1 MILFDLSLFDLLL
14 HGYDKNDILLKSNLG
29 TEDTKK
35 VANLFCSTLRFNKLN
50 PVFVSSSK
58 LSVNQVSKELID
70 SGLTRSLV
78 NRNFWQKLI
87 NKYWQETIFISSSNS
102 MLDNY
107 TSKLRSSGFS
117 IYQGSDY
124 KYFLKEF
131 SKDLLTKNIEIKTKC
146 NGKDISQLIDTNNTY
161 IKYKWLK
168 SFYPNLSF
176 LKHRKSKIVN
186 NVIINEDSKS
196 FPLFIL
202 INNKRQIVLAEST
215 ECLRNRHILLK
226 LRRVIA
232 KNNVNN
238 KKLYTGLFFTNVD
251 DANEYLNYINS
262 KYSKSTRNLTVRLVP
277 TTINLYYQLL
287 RQSNSDIEFRLIP
300 DLKEI
305 SELLYKYRK
314 NKNLLFDS
322 NQNYGFNYF
331 QGQPLYLL
339 KPYNLKIDS
348 HMSYSQYLYAFSKDN
363 KVKYETIFL
372 NYETALNAWNKY
384 RNKLKN
390 CNLPAKPQL
399 YVLNLETFLTK
410 SNYINKSNKFIFIP
424 SVKTYRFAKKYIISN
439 LDDNKSISK
448 TLRHYSFNLKSLCY
462 RVFWSL
468 TTRQP
473 IIW

>member
-29 TEDTKK
+29 VENTEN
-35 VANLFCSTLRFNKLN
+35 VSNLFCSKSRFNNLN
-50 PVFVSSSK
+50 PIFVSSSR
-58 LSVNQVSKELID
+58 LSVNQSVKESID
-70 SGLTRSLV
+70 SKRTHSLV
-78 NRNFWQKLI
+78 NRNFWQMLV
-87 NKYWQETIFISSSNS
+87 NKYWQETIFISLSNS
-102 MLDNY
+102 ILDNS
-107 TSKLRSSGFS
+107 TSKLKNSGFS

-124 KYFLKEF
+124 KNFLKEF
-131 SKDLLTKNIEIKTKC
+131 SKDLLKRNIEI
-146 NGKDISQLIDTNNTY
+146 NANYNVKDISRVIDSNNIY

-168 SFYPNLSF
+168 LFYPNLPF
-176 LKHRKSKIVN
+176 LQQSKLKVIN
-186 NVIINEDSKS
+186 NILINQDSKS

-202 INNKRQIVLAEST
+202 INNRQQIVLAEST
-215 ECLRNRHILLK
+215 ECLHNHNLLLK
-226 LRRVIA
+226 LRHIIT
-232 KNNVNN
+232 KNNINN

-251 DANEYLNYINS
+251 DAKEYLDYVNS

-287 RQSNSDIEFRLIP
+287 KQSGLDVEFRLIP

-322 NQNYGFNYF
+322 NQRYGLNYF

-339 KPYNLKIDS
+339 KPYNLEMGINMK
-348 HMSYSQYLYAFSKDN
+348 HSQSLYAFSKDN

-372 NYETALNAWNKY
+372 NYETALNAWTKY

-390 CNLPAKPQL
+390 CNLPIKPQL

-424 SVKTYRFAKKYIISN
+424 SVKTYHFAKKYIISN
-439 LDDNKSISK
+439 LDDNKSIIK
-448 TLRHYSFNLKSLCY
+448 ALRHYSFNFKSLCY
-462 RVFWSL
+462 RILWSL

-473 IIW
+473 ITW